1 MIEKITDAYLLCTGG
16 NEELEEYTW
25 VLTNSKGEKATS
37 VTLNYYEPK
46 ELIGRKVMILID
58 GSFILM

>member
-16 NEELEEYTW
+16 NEEIEEYTW
-25 VLTNSKGEKATS
+25 MLTNSKGEKATI
-37 VTLNYYEPK
+37 VTLNYYEPE

-58 GSFILM
+58 GIILM